1 MEDENL
7 KFVLLIQGTG
17 TMGITFNGIDLQNL
31 NFSSI
36 LRILKPIHH
45 KNLKI
50 IGLSNFE
57 LLLHHF
63 TSI

>member
-57 LLLHHF
+57 L
-63 TSI
+63 